1 MDHYLLMGGSAFEK
15 PRTGIYPNAKPV
27 KTMWCFSSVGGLL
40 ASILLVGACS
50 PERSADHYED
60 AGGGAAQ
67 TVDGNNQRSRVQVED
82 ADALNER
89 AADDLEGSTY
99 SDLGEPYGCTQDC
112 SGHEAGVAWA
122 QEQLITDP
130 DECGGKSQSFMEGC
144 QAYAE
149 AVQERVEE
157 LRVE

>member
-1 MDHYLLMGGSAFEK
+1 MDHYLLLGGSAFER
-15 PRTGIYPNAKPV
+15 PGTGIHPHAKPA
-27 KTMWCFSSVGGLL
+27 KAMWRFRSVGGLI

-60 AGGGAAQ
+60 AGGRAAQ
-67 TVDGNNQRSRVQVED
+67 TVDENNQRSRAEVGDV
-82 ADALNER
+82 DALNER

-99 SDLGEPYGCTQDC
+99 SDLGEPYGCKQDC

-122 QEQLITDP
+122 QEQLITNP
-130 DECGGKSQSFMEGC
+130 DECGGKSQSFVQGC